1 MSIRL
6 LYIEDDPASHRFM
19 REFAKRE
26 GYELHD
32 AYTGEAA
39 LQMARELL
47 PDVIVTDISLP
58 DINGE
63 EVCATL
69 KADAETSHIPII
81 AFTGHSNMHG
91 DRERLLTQGF
101 DGYIDKPFNRFML
114 KITIERLANQQQD

>member
-19 REFAKRE
+19 REFATRE
-26 GYELHD
+26 GYELHN

-39 LQMARELL
+39 LQMAHELL
-47 PDVIVTDISLP
+47 PDVIVTDINLP

-63 EVCATL
+63 QVCETL
-69 KADAETSHIPII
+69 KADSETSHIPII

-91 DRERLLTQGF
+91 DRERLLAQGF
-101 DGYIDKPFNRFML
+101 DGYIDKPFNRVML
-114 KITIERLANQQQD
+114 KMAIERVLK